1 MKMPLFNKILL
12 ALFFV
17 WLLAVAFT
25 PERDG
30 DLWFNLKSG
39 EVIVQTGHVFDQDIF
54 SFTHEGEPWINRLWL
69 FQVLL
74 YVVFTLFSWHGI
86 IIMKCVFILFT
97 FHFLLSRYYKS
108 ENLGFILIVAAL
120 GALAMQFR
128 MLIRPEL
135 TSFLF
140 LALNFY
146 LLDQYKTNYD
156 RTFLLPLPLLKMVW
170 MNMHGLFVLG
180 FVLDAACIAE
190 IGLRSVIGKMKDLS
204 GKRPAFSVKFIT
216 PSYKMFL
223 TFLVIEIV
231 SVAGLFVN
239 PFGWRGVAVP
249 FEQWRMI
256 GEQSFFLNIHELLP
270 TMTYFLRE
278 GMSPGFL
285 AAFGLISIATILL
298 IYETL
303 RTRALP
309 VFYGAVFLVFCYLG
323 FKINR
328 NLALWSIMTVAI
340 SASIA
345 GGIKVSQKYR
355 VPYKALCLIILLVL
369 FAGRLGET
377 FTTPWTSESS
387 LSQGT
392 TPYLRSPEKVVD
404 FLIEHDITGR
414 IYSNMML
421 FENYYLWRL
430 GPEKKVFWDG
440 RLEVYG
446 EEFYRD
452 AITSVRSR
460 EAFQQFIANNE
471 FDCLVFAYRS
481 TYESDQDQR
490 MLKRMTELYAAGDW
504 KLVYLDSYYC
514 VFVASRFMREKHA
527 AVLPLAL
534 PETAEEAKAFT
545 AALPWHTVEGDIDG
559 RIYEYYSIAKIANL
573 FGKSALADHVID
585 LAIKANPEHPYALL
599 LAARREFAAGNYVRA
614 HELYE
619 KALPSNPQVVLLLA
633 ETSFKLKRYEESIYY
648 LKQFIGRYPYNTSAY
663 LRLADNYFALEDL
676 AHAKTALEVVL
687 RHDAHNPTARRNY
700 ALLMAKMKG

>member
-17 WLLAVAFT
+17 WLLTVAFT

-30 DLWFNLKSG
+30 DLWFNLKRG
-39 EVIVQTGHVFDQDIF
+39 EVIVQAGQVFHEDIF
-54 SFTHEGEPWINRLWL
+54 SFTHEGAPWINRLWL

-74 YVVFTLFSWHGI
+74 YGVFAFFSWHGI
-86 IIMKCVFILFT
+86 IIMKCVFLLLT
-97 FHFLLSRYYKS
+97 FHFLLGRYYKS

-135 TSFLF
+135 MSFFF

-146 LLDQYKTNYD
+146 LLEHYRTAYD
-156 RTFLLPLPLLKMVW
+156 RKFLLPLPLLKMVW
-170 MNMHGLFVLG
+170 VNMHGLFVLG
-180 FVLDAACIAE
+180 FVLEAACIAE
-190 IGLRSVIGKMKDLS
+190 MGLTIITRKSKELR
-204 GKRPAFSVKFIT
+204 GKRAVDSAV
-216 PSYKMFL
+216 PSPKVFL
-223 TFLVIEIV
+223 TFLVIEVI
-231 SVAGLFVN
+231 SVCGLFVN

-256 GEQSFFLNIHELLP
+256 GENSFFLTIHELLP

-278 GMSPGFL
+278 GLSPGFL
-285 AAFGLISIATILL
+285 AAFGVLTIAIILL

-303 RTRALP
+303 QKKALP
-309 VFYGAVFLVFCYLG
+309 VFYGVIFAVFCYLG

-328 NLALWSIMTVAI
+328 NLALWSVMTVAL

-345 GGIKVSQKYR
+345 AGIKISQKYR
-355 VPYKALCLIILLVL
+355 VPYKALCAVILIFLC
-369 FAGRLGET
+369 AGQLGET
-377 FTTPWTSESS
+377 FTAPWTSDSS
-387 LSQGT
+387 LQNWT
-392 TPYLRSPEKVVD
+392 TPYLSSPEKVVD

-446 EEFYRD
+446 EEFYKE
-452 AITSVRSR
+452 AIMSVRSR
-460 EAFQQFIANNE
+460 EVFQQFIKSYD

-514 VFVASRFMREKHA
+514 VFAAGRFIREKDLTA
-527 AVLPLAL
+527 LRLTL

-545 AALPWHTVEGDIDG
+545 AALPWHTVESDIDG

-573 FGKSALADHVID
+573 FGKPALADHVID
-585 LAIKANPEHPYALL
+585 LVIAMNAEHPYALL
-599 LAARREFAAGNYVRA
+599 LAARREFAAGNYARA
-614 HELYE
+614 YELY
-619 KALPSNPQVVLLLA
+619 KKVLPYNPQIVVLLA
-633 ETSFKLKRYEESIYY
+633 ETAFKLKRYEDAIYY
-648 LKQFIGRYPYNTSAY
+648 LKQFSVRYPYNESSY
-663 LRLADNYFALEDL
+663 LCLADNYYALEDFDQ
-676 AHAKTALEVVL
+676 AKKVLEVVL
-687 RHDAHNPTARRNY
+687 KYDPQNPRARRNY
-700 ALLMAKMKG
+700 ALLAAKMKE